1 MSAGRGVFS
10 GRSKSPAITRTYQ
23 HSPETKKF
31 IPNQKSFP
39 LLTGKAFL
47 PGEAS
52 CRGVSRLGLGDT
64 APFSD
69 STLPVVLAYNGKL

>member
-39 LLTGKAFL
+39 LLTGESFFT
-47 PGEAS
+47 G
-52 CRGVSRLGLGDT
+52 RGVLSRRIALGFG
-64 APFSD
+64 
-69 STLPVVLAYNGKL
+69 